1 MIEIRSATDSDFEQ
15 IWLIFSEVV
24 SLGDTYAF
32 SPNTSKSEA
41 YHIWMEV
48 PQVTYVAVKTNQILG
63 TYYIKPNQI
72 GLGSHVCNAG
82 FMVATSARGEG
93 IGRLMGEHSLIE
105 ARNLGF
111 KAMQFNFVVSTN
123 QSAIK
128 LWQRLGFKIVGTLP
142 NAFQHQTLGFVDV
155 YVMYQELE

>member
-1 MIEIRSATDSDFEQ
+1 MIEIRPATDSDFEE

-24 SLGDTYAF
+24 SFGDTYAF
-32 SPNTSKSEA
+32 SPNTSKLEA
-41 YHIWMEV
+41 YHIWIEV
-48 PQVTYVAVKTNQILG
+48 PKVTYIAVKTNQILG
-63 TYYIKPNQI
+63 TYYIKPNQV
-72 GLGSHVCNAG
+72 GLGRHVCNAG

-93 IGRLMGEHSLIE
+93 IGKLMGEHSLIE
-105 ARNLGF
+105 ARNFGF

-123 QSAIK
+123 QPAIK
-128 LWQRLGFKIVGTLP
+128 LWQNLGFQIVGTLP